1 MKQCLWALLAVLMFG
16 MTLTAAE
23 PVKADGR
30 AAAAMELLVSMRMD
44 RTMAD
49 SMEQMLQLQIQQN
62 PAIAPYK
69 EVMRRFLA
77 KYMSWESL
85 KGEFARIYA
94 EEFTEQELRDL
105 IAFYKTP
112 TGVKSIS
119 KMPALM
125 AKGGQ
130 LGMQRVQQNMG
141 ELNEMLRVEQERQ
154 QKAQPKK

>member
-1 MKQCLWALLAVLMFG
+1 MKQCIMGLLVMVMFGATLWAV
-16 MTLTAAE
+16 E
-23 PVKADGR
+23 PVKGDSR
-30 AAAAMELLVSMRMD
+30 TTAAMELLVTMHMD
-44 RTMAD
+44 KTMAD

-69 EVMRRFLA
+69 EVMRKFLA

-85 KGEFARIYA
+85 KNEFARIYA
-94 EEFTEQELRDL
+94 EEFTEQELRDM
-105 IAFYKTP
+105 IAFYRTP
-112 TGVKSIS
+112 TGAKAIA

-141 ELNEMLRVEQERQ
+141 ELNEMLRAEQERQ
-154 QKAQPKK
+154 QNTQQKK